1 MFFPQL
7 VRRLRVLHVE
17 PSETDHRHM
26 CDALGLDPSG
36 PAIERVDTL
45 AHLRQ
50 RLVDETCDVVVCA
63 YHCNGFDAMDAWE
76 VLLGVPGLQPAF
88 IVLSRSATEAQAIDA
103 VRRGA
108 SDFVRKSKLPE
119 LARVMVRALDAS
131 RIRSAKEDSQA
142 ELAGSVQRSSELNE
156 YLQKCIEEERQS
168 IAREVHDDIGGSLAA
183 LKFDL
188 AWIGR
193 HATEPGVL
201 DHVNAATEMLQ
212 HAIGASQRIVQDLRP
227 PVLDQG
233 IVAAVDWLAGSFERR
248 TGVKTAF
255 TTTHEVIQAPDD
267 VQLVAYRT
275 AQEALTNI
283 AKHAACS
290 EVRIDLSDGENV
302 LTLEITDNGRGLT
315 RAELDK
321 PKTYGLKGLGE
332 RARTVDGWLDIS
344 HDGGVGTSIIL
355 SVPLAPAEG
364 RMKTERLHT

>member
-1 MFFPQL
+1 MFFPQFAW
-7 VRRLRVLHVE
+7 RLRILHLE
-17 PSETDHRHM
+17 PSETDHQRM
-26 CDALGLDPSG
+26 CDVLGLDLPSL
-36 PAIERVDTL
+36 AIERIDTL
-45 AHLRQ
+45 AHFRQ
-50 RLVDETCDVVVCA
+50 RLVDEPCDVVVSA
-63 YHCNGFDAMDAWE
+63 FHCNGFNAMDAWE
-76 VLLGVPGLQPAF
+76 VLLGAPGTQPAF
-88 IVLSRSATEAQAIDA
+88 IVLSRSASEAEAVDA

-108 SDFVRKSKLPE
+108 SDFVRKSALPE
-119 LARVMVRALDAS
+119 LARVIVRALDVN
-131 RIRSAKEDSQA
+131 RIRTAKEDSQA
-142 ELAGSVQRSSELNE
+142 ELVGSVQRSSELNE
-156 YLQKCIEEERQS
+156 YLQKCIEAERQS

-201 DHVNAATEMLQ
+201 DHVNAATEMLK

-255 TTTHEVIQAPDD
+255 TTTHEVIHAPED

-315 RAELDK
+315 RAELEK
-321 PKTYGLKGLGE
+321 PKTFGLKGLGE

-344 HDGGVGTSIIL
+344 NDGGVGTSIIL
-355 SVPLAPAEG
+355 SVPLAPVEG
-364 RMKTERLHT
+364 RMKTERLQT